1 MKTSKV
7 LKRKKRHLRIR
18 KKIIGTPAKPRL
30 VVYRS
35 LRHIYA
41 ILVDD
46 IEKKGPITSASSLSK
61 EIRERIKGKKKKE
74 IAREVGKLIAQ
85 KAISLGINEI
95 VFDRAGYKYHGRVK
109 EVAEGAREGGLK
121 F

>member
-1 MKTSKV
+1 MIIDKA

-18 KKIIGTPAKPRL
+18 KKIVGTPLKPRL

-41 ILVDD
+41 VLVDD

-61 EIRERIKGKKKKE
+61 EIRGGLEKRTKKE
-74 IAREVGKLIAQ
+74 IAREVGKLIAE
-85 KAISLGINEI
+85 KAKSVGINEV

-109 EVAEGAREGGLK
+109 ELAEGAREGGLK